1 MLNPEAT
8 ELSRNTIPEQM
19 AYLKKSFP
27 FLRKLHLTDAS
38 EDGKYAVDVKMDY
51 FGGIDAY
58 GKDLAGGNYDFQLK
72 ARMPGNNDLIFPVRK
87 IKDADIRRNPNI
99 GFYWHGE
106 KYTFLTD
113 GIDIYVEKVG
123 GKNYT
128 IRATDLMA
136 MENPMDGEDCPYI
149 NAIYPQSRY
158 ASNQTEFQ
166 TGDYY
171 AFIPVNKMMEFK
183 EDLFCMENSDYY
195 GNVYQNEQE
204 Q

>member
-1 MLNPEAT
+1 MLNKEAT
-8 ELSRNTIPEQM
+8 ELSRKTIPEQM
-19 AYLKKSFP
+19 NYLKHSFP

-72 ARMPGNNDLIFPVRK
+72 ARMPGHNDLIFPVRK

-99 GFYWHGE
+99 GFYWRGD
-106 KYTFLTD
+106 KFTFLTD
-113 GIDIYVEKVG
+113 GIDIYIEKVG

-128 IRATDLMA
+128 VWATDLMA
-136 MENPMDGEDCPYI
+136 MEKSDDGTDCPYI
-149 NAIYPQSRY
+149 SAIYPQERY
-158 ASNQTEFQ
+158 ASDLTKFQ

-171 AFIPVNKMMEFK
+171 AFISVDKMMKFK
-183 EDLFCMENSDYY
+183 EDLFCMENRDYY

-204 Q
+204 L